1 MKRRWFIVSF
11 LLLSLLLTGCAGGGE
26 LVAPPLREPAGM
38 EQDIVSVTRG
48 SISRLQTHS
57 GLVLPEV
64 LELAFTVPGPITE
77 VLVSVGSQVE
87 AGEPL
92 VKLNTASLETALE
105 SAKSQLAYTESEYE
119 LNLHKREL
127 QLEIARL
134 ELEELKSYGASST
147 ARKLKEVQI
156 EEQENQLAEFT
167 GLWELNRAEQ
177 ARSIGELEKQITA
190 GVLTAPCAGTV
201 VFCSA
206 AEGSYAMVNTPVLW
220 LAKADSVTI
229 RTDYLAVDK
238 VNKASDLYAM
248 VDGYR
253 VDVEYVPMDRKE
265 FLAMKA
271 SGDTMYSVF
280 RVRDAHGAQV
290 KAGMEV
296 VLFLASDHAEDA
308 LILPAN
314 AVRRDSTG
322 FYVYRVTPEGQQ
334 RQSVSRGIFTD
345 ALVQI
350 TSGLEEGEQVYVGN

>member
-1 MKRRWFIVSF
+1 M
-11 LLLSLLLTGCAGGGE
+11 
-26 LVAPPLREPAGM
+26 
-38 EQDIVSVTRG
+38 
-48 SISRLQTHS
+48 
-57 GLVLPEV
+57 
-64 LELAFTVPGPITE
+64 
-77 VLVSVGSQVE
+77 
-87 AGEPL
+87 
-92 VKLNTASLETALE
+92 
-105 SAKSQLAYTESEYE
+105 
-119 LNLHKREL
+119 
-127 QLEIARL
+127 
-134 ELEELKSYGASST
+134 
-147 ARKLKEVQI
+147 
-156 EEQENQLAEFT
+156 
-167 GLWELNRAEQ
+167 
-177 ARSIGELEKQITA
+177 
-190 GVLTAPCAGTV
+190 
-201 VFCSA
+201 
-206 AEGSYAMVNTPVLW
+206 
-220 LAKADSVTI
+220 
-229 RTDYLAVDK
+229 DK